1 MAPKPED
8 AAAAAVA
15 DMKLPVLVFGIS
27 EIRRLGRELESLE
40 DYLQSV
46 EIRQPGTQP
55 ALPRLS
61 RLLDALAAENQL
73 NLLQEA
79 DRKKLGEFLEH
90 IEHKAPNIHISFA
103 SDPSSNFTAKIVTWL
118 RANIHPH
125 IMLSLGLQPTITA
138 GCIIRTDNR
147 VIDLSLRERFT
158 KQQAELINSLE
169 KVGAA
174 PVPAP
179 VEPAAAPAVPTAPA
193 QGAPAA

>member
-1 MAPKPED
+1 
-8 AAAAAVA
+8 
-15 DMKLPVLVFGIS
+15 MKLPVLVFGVS
-27 EIRRLGRELESLE
+27 EIRRLKRELESLE
-40 DYLQSV
+40 EYLQSI

-73 NLLQEA
+73 NLLQED
-79 DRKKLGEFLEH
+79 DRKKLDEFLEH

-125 IMLSLGLQPTITA
+125 VMLSLGLQPTIAA
-138 GCIIRTDNR
+138 GCIVRTDNH
-147 VIDLSLRERFT
+147 VFDFSLRERFT
-158 KQQAELINSLE
+158 KQQAELIKSLE
-169 KVGAA
+169 SVNA
-174 PVPAP
+174 PA
-179 VEPAAAPAVPTAPA
+179 PAAAPAVDPAAPAAAQPVAAAAPAPAVPA